1 MWPVLCSE
9 KLDSHDHLF
18 LKKKKKKRNGFQ
30 IQSINITKEG
40 LQRLK

>member
-18 LKKKKKKRNGFQ
+18 LKKKKKKEMVFKFKALTSLKKGF
-30 IQSINITKEG
+30 KD
-40 LQRLK
+40 

>member
-18 LKKKKKKRNGFQ
+18 LKKKEMVFKFKALTSLKKGF
-30 IQSINITKEG
+30 KD
-40 LQRLK
+40 